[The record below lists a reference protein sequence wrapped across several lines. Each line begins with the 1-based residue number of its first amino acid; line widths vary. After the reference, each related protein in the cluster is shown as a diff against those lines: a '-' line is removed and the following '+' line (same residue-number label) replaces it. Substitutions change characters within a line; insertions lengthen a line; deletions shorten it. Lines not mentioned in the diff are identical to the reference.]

1 MLGFVGSPPLSVVI
15 KKSKSS
21 EVFIFLWHVAAG
33 RAPGLTV
40 LLLAFLP
47 VAGSALGNAALAPR
61 DPVQS
66 RFVLHGQTSRES

>member
-15 KKSKSS
+15 KKNKSS
-21 EVFIFLWHVAAG
+21 EAFILWHVAAG
-33 RAPGLTV
+33 RATGLTV

-66 RFVLHGQTSRES
+66 MFVPHGQTSRES